1 MTPNPGL
8 FVVKDNSRI
17 ASTFAHCGRELAAC
31 ANKQMRYG
39 LRYMLGNG
47 ASKLVFALMSGN
59 VPMALRFCAI
69 GALDKLDCDAGREE
83 GSVSIA
89 ARQMLG
95 RCSVAGSAQRR
106 RRHAR

>member
-1 MTPNPGL
+1 
-8 FVVKDNSRI
+8 
-17 ASTFAHCGRELAAC
+17 
-31 ANKQMRYG
+31 MRYG

-47 ASKLVFALMSGN
+47 ASKSVFALMSGSA
-59 VPMALRFCAI
+59 PMALRLCVI
-69 GALDKLDCDAGREE
+69 GVLDKLDCDAGREE
-83 GSVSIA
+83 GRVSIA